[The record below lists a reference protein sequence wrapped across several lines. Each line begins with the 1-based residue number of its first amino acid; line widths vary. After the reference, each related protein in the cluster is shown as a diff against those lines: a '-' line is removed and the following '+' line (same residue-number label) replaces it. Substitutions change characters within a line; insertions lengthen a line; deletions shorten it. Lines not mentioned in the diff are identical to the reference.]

1 MPKLLFFSGSSR
13 QDSINQK
20 MAATA
25 AKIAADQGAE
35 VTLITLKDFEMPL
48 YDGDF
53 EADHGLPE
61 NALRLKKLFIEHDG
75 FFIASPEYNSA
86 YSAVLKNAIDW
97 ISRTHEENEPFLSA
111 FRGKVAALGAMSPG
125 PMAGLRGLTPLR
137 MLLGNISVHVVPS
150 QTALQAKPDTF
161 NAQGHINDDKAL
173 GMLGGTISELIE
185 TASALKS

>member
-1 MPKLLFFSGSSR
+1 MPKLLFLSGSAR

-35 VTLITLKDFEMPL
+35 VTLITLKDYEMPL

-53 EADHGLPE
+53 EADNGLPE

-86 YSAVLKNAIDW
+86 YSALLKNALDW
-97 ISRTHEENEPFLSA
+97 ISRVHEENEPFLSA

-125 PMAGLRGLTPLR
+125 PMGGLRGLTPLR

-161 NAQGHINDDKAL
+161 SEQGYISDDQSL
-173 GMLGGTISELIE
+173 NMLGSTIAEFIE
-185 TASALKS
+185 TTTALKS